1 MKTKKALLPN
11 TLVNANMHHIQKL
24 GGAVRIL

>member
-1 MKTKKALLPN
+1 MKTKKTLLPN